1 MSRSHPPLT
10 FSVHVVNPSGC
21 RRVARGQ
28 GGAEAMRVVGPLM
41 KATGRRVFVVPEH
54 HALVSWVE

>member
-1 MSRSHPPLT
+1 
-10 FSVHVVNPSGC
+10 
-21 RRVARGQ
+21 VARGQ